1 MRYANVRNQL
11 KYICLLCI
19 FLRMVIVV
27 VILTAL
33 RRLSLTLSY
42 TRALSFF
49 FFSIF
54 FFSGLRSASG
64 VQCKRILR
72 KLNKLYSTLFNHSY
86 NTDVESNM
94 LRFLYSFLSPSC
106 WSDVAEDST
115 VNPLAALKNLL

>member
-1 MRYANVRNQL
+1 MPAL
-11 KYICLLCI
+11 HI
-19 FLRMVIVV
+19 FADGDSGSHFNCTEKAIIDFKLYKSVK
-27 VILTAL
+27 
-33 RRLSLTLSY
+33 
-42 TRALSFF
+42 FF

-54 FFSGLRSASG
+54 FFSGLRCASG